1 MTGATMHP
9 RLAVH
14 QICFADLALGDY
26 IRQCRELGA
35 QRIGLISPALL
46 APGGLDEA
54 KAGLAGGD
62 MAVQA
67 IAHVFRAG
75 HLSADRGEWRE
86 ARDNLK
92 RLIDG
97 AAELD
102 ASTVYMLTGGHGGLT
117 WEAAADCFC
126 EAVAPCVDH
135 ARAAG
140 IELAIENAASLYA
153 EVHIAHTLADTI
165 KLAEMADIGV
175 CVEMFFCWAEADLPG
190 LFARAMPR
198 CPLVQLSDYVYGDRS
213 LPARAVPGDGN
224 IPLARL
230 LDQLQEA
237 GYKGPFDLEL
247 LGPRIEEEG
256 PASAVRRAAGHV
268 GELLEQQRA

>member
-1 MTGATMHP
+1 MTTGPMHE

-14 QICFADLALGDY
+14 QICFANLGIADY

-35 QRIGLISPALL
+35 QRIGLISPPLL
-46 APGGLDEA
+46 APGGMDEA
-54 KAGLAGGD
+54 RAGLADGD
-62 MAVQA
+62 LAVQA

-86 ARDNLK
+86 SRDNLK
-92 RLIDG
+92 RIIDS
-97 AAELD
+97 AAKLD
-102 ASTVYMLTGGHGGLT
+102 AQTVYMVTGGHGGLD

-126 EAVAPCVDH
+126 EAIAPCVDH

-140 IELAIENAASLYA
+140 IDLAIENAACLYS
-153 EVHIAHTLADTI
+153 EIHIAHTLADTI
-165 KLAEMADIGV
+165 RLAEMADIGV
-175 CVEMFFCWAEADLPG
+175 CIEMFFCWAEADLPG

-213 LPARAVPGDGN
+213 LPARAVPGDGD

-230 LDQLQEA
+230 LDQLQAA
-237 GYKGPFDLEL
+237 GYNGPFDLEL
-247 LGPRIEEEG
+247 LGPRIDEEG
-256 PASAVRRAAGHV
+256 PASAVGRAADHV
-268 GELLEQQRA
+268 GELLTQREA